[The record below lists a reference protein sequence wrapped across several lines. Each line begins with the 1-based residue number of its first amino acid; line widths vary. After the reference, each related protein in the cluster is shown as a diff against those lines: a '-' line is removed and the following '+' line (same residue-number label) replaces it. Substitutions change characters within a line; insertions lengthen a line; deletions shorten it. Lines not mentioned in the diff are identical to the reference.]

1 MKNSSTSPMTKSSRT
16 PLSVDQK
23 SPSKESSINEF
34 ESLYTKN
41 DFKGAAQ
48 YLLNNK
54 QQMKSGIFHY
64 NLGTVYS
71 KMGDHA
77 TARYHL
83 EKAIQEGYVNSA
95 SLSNLAYVKGQLN
108 VDDLSTSTS
117 LPDQIINTSINIP
130 AQAYFSLTLIVML
143 IAILCY
149 RFKKMSSKITLIIV
163 LVLSLIPGIFYATY
177 VKNINYAVA
186 LKEVPLY
193 EGPSKIFNEKG
204 KIRPGSKIVLGEF
217 KDGWFFVEF
226 PLSLAGWVNKD
237 QLGLY

>member
-1 MKNSSTSPMTKSSRT
+1 M
-16 PLSVDQK
+16 
-23 SPSKESSINEF
+23 NEF

-117 LPDQIINTSINIP
+117 LPDQLINTSINIP
-130 AQAYFSLTLIVML
+130 VQAYFSLTLFIILVAL
-143 IAILCY
+143 LCY
-149 RFKKMSSKITLIIV
+149 RFKKMSSKITLIVV
-163 LVLSLIPGIFYATY
+163 LVLSLVPSIFYATY

-204 KIRPGSKIVLGEF
+204 KIRPGSKVVLGEF